1 MNKEEKDYLSVTETN
16 ELVKSVLEG
25 TMAYS
30 LRIRGE
36 ISSWKRY
43 PTAVYF
49 DIKDEKSVLN
59 CIMWDSSYTNLS
71 FQPKVGDLV
80 DLIGKINVYVAR
92 GKYNFIARSMTIAGQ
107 GDALLRLEALKKKL
121 ASEGLFD
128 ESRKRPIE
136 PYPLR
141 IGIICARGSAALSDL
156 IKNISIRWP
165 LAEILFF
172 PSLVQGE
179 EAPVSLLKAF
189 KKSQEYDLDTL
200 IIARGGGSNEDL
212 SAFNDETLV
221 RTVATSKMPVISAV
235 GHEIDV
241 TLIDYVSDLRVSTPT
256 GAATAGTPNQ
266 DDVFAFLSD
275 SALRM
280 ASSIDKIISRY
291 EEKVRLLS
299 SRSFFSNPSEMYD
312 SLLEKVET
320 LDKRLTL
327 SSKNSLEK
335 KSDYLSSLSN
345 HLSAVSPFNVIKRGY
360 SLVENEEGKIIKS
373 AKEAKAGDKLKTIM
387 KDGIIVSIVEERID
401 E

>member
-92 GKYNFIARSMTIAGQ
+92 GKYNFIARSMMVAGQ

-128 ESRKRPIE
+128 EDKKRPIE

-156 IKNISIRWP
+156 IKNIGMRWP

-179 EAPVSLLKAF
+179 EAPASLLKAF

-299 SRSFFSNPSEMYD
+299 SRSFFSSPSEMYD

-345 HLSAVSPFNVIKRGY
+345 HLSAVSPYNVIKRGY
-360 SLVENEEGKIIKS
+360 SLVKNEEGKIIKS
-373 AKEAKAGDKLKTIM
+373 VKEAKAGDKLKTVM
-387 KDGIIVSIVEERID
+387 KDGIIVSIVEERVD